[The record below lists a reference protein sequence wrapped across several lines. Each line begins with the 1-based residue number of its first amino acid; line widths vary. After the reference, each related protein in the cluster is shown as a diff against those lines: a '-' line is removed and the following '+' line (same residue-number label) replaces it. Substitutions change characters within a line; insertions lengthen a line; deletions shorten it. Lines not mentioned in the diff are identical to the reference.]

1 MDREKLIERLKIKTE
16 PNFLAEVGGLIHD
29 FSYWY
34 KGNNKVEIPW
44 EISKPVFENK
54 KFIKIKSIKE
64 SLSDMKVDDYLEFT
78 VSIRKK
84 SKKFLEKFFENNE
97 DIVDLFYIYK
107 YDDEG
112 QFPFFLD
119 ILGNVDEDSI
129 KDYSKEDFFFDFFLT
144 FLDYFEYDYELAEN
158 ITEISEKKDIYK
170 EYENLNQLDIILN
183 SNLKDKDTLSIVR
196 ALKNWESIYER
207 LLVLIE
213 KLEPIIIEDFHIV
226 KDRYEESISK
236 MIKDYYSF
244 PLEVI
249 SKIGLKDIEYRN
261 DEIISIGSRIIRY
274 NSTSVYFPLV
284 KLKKLKIN
292 VGLLM
297 EDLIEYNKSD
307 YDEEVFQRKLK
318 SISDPTRFNIITL
331 LMERPYYVKELAEAM
346 HLSAPTLSYHL
357 NMLQIDGF
365 LGLKVKGKR
374 TYYFL
379 RKEAFLEIGENF
391 IELSKGIKEEESD

>member
-34 KGNNKVEIPW
+34 KGNNKDEIPW

-129 KDYSKEDFFFDFFLT
+129 KDYSKKDFFFDFFLT

>member
-34 KGNNKVEIPW
+34 KGNNKDEIPW

-391 IELSKGIKEEESD
+391 IELSKGIKEGESD

>member
-34 KGNNKVEIPW
+34 KGNNKDEIPW

-213 KLEPIIIEDFHIV
+213 KLEPIIIEDFHII

>member
-34 KGNNKVEIPW
+34 KGNNKDEIPW

>member
-34 KGNNKVEIPW
+34 KGNNKDEIPW

-274 NSTSVYFPLV
+274 NFTSVYFPLV

-331 LMERPYYVKELAEAM
+331 LMERPYYVKELAEAI

>member
-34 KGNNKVEIPW
+34 KGNNKDEIPW

-331 LMERPYYVKELAEAM
+331 LMERPYYVKELAEAI

-365 LGLKVKGKR
+365 LGVKVKGKR

>member
-34 KGNNKVEIPW
+34 KGNNKDEIPW

-112 QFPFFLD
+112 QFSFLLD

-274 NSTSVYFPLV
+274 NFALVYFPFV

-331 LMERPYYVKELAEAM
+331 LMERPYYVKELAEAI

-365 LGLKVKGKR
+365 LGVKVKGKR

>member
-34 KGNNKVEIPW
+34 KGNNKDEIPW

-158 ITEISEKKDIYK
+158 ITEISKKKDIYK

-274 NSTSVYFPLV
+274 NSTSVSFPLV
-284 KLKKLKIN
+284 KIKKLKIN

-365 LGLKVKGKR
+365 LGVKVKGKR
-374 TYYFL
+374 TYYSL

>member
-34 KGNNKVEIPW
+34 KGNNKDEIPW

-84 SKKFLEKFFENNE
+84 SKKFLEKFFENIE

-274 NSTSVYFPLV
+274 NSTSVSFPLV
-284 KLKKLKIN
+284 KIKKLKIN

-365 LGLKVKGKR
+365 LGVKVKGKR
-374 TYYFL
+374 TYYSL

>member
-34 KGNNKVEIPW
+34 KGNNKDEIPW

-112 QFPFFLD
+112 QFSFLLD

-170 EYENLNQLDIILN
+170 QYENLNQLDIILN

-249 SKIGLKDIEYRN
+249 SKVGLKDIEYRN

-274 NSTSVYFPLV
+274 NSTTVYFPFV

-331 LMERPYYVKELAEAM
+331 LMERPYYVKELAEAI

-365 LGLKVKGKR
+365 LGVKVKGKR